1 MAAASYTGARVRK
14 DRTASPADSGDSTGA
29 RAANILLPSTGN
41 RGLPL
46 DHYPSLLN
54 TFLSYAA
61 RGADGAPVRWP
72 RRRAREP
79 DGAHRRR
86 SGRKRPGG
94 ARPRGPGVGKTRLV
108 EESVAAVAPARV
120 LWGRCQ
126 EMEGAPAFWP
136 WVQVLRA
143 YAVATPP
150 EQLRA
155 ELGDDAPLIARLV
168 PSVATRCPGVSPA
181 SEETLDPEAA
191 RFRLFDAVTMFLR
204 AVVATELLV
213 VVVDDLHWAD
223 NESLLHLAF
232 VARELRDQRLLVL
245 GTYRETEL
253 RQAAAAARV
262 LGDLARSSHRLTL
275 TGLTG
280 DDVAQYVLAACGRA
294 PAPDTVEA
302 ILRATEGNAFFVT
315 EVVQLL
321 IARGQL
327 DASVVRSS
335 SLDLPAGVQEVI
347 RRRIEPLSAEARRV
361 LGAAAVPKKPDSS
374 RTASTAWFMPGRNPA
389 SAIVAPGL
397 AKL

>member
-29 RAANILLPSTGN
+29 RAVRAKSCYRPPAIAAYRLTIIRACSIHFSPMPLAGPTERPFVG
-41 RGLPL
+41 RVAEREGLAA
-46 DHYPSLLN
+46 HIA
-54 TFLSYAA
+54 AA
-61 RGADGAPVRWP
+61 RGG
-72 RRRAREP
+72 
-79 DGAHRRR
+79 
-86 SGRKRPGG
+86 SGRVVLV
-94 ARPRGPGVGKTRLV
+94 RGEPGVGKTRLV

-126 EMEGAPAFWP
+126 GMEGAPAFWP

-223 NESLLHLAF
+223 NESLLLLAF

-280 DDVAQYVLAACGRA
+280 DNVAQYVLAACGRA

-302 ILRATEGNAFFVT
+302 ILRATDGNAFLVT

-327 DASVVRSS
+327 
-335 SLDLPAGVQEVI
+335 
-347 RRRIEPLSAEARRV
+347 
-361 LGAAAVPKKPDSS
+361 
-374 RTASTAWFMPGRNPA
+374 
-389 SAIVAPGL
+389 
-397 AKL
+397 